1 MWIKSNLNPLQ
12 RNVEDCQVRALA
24 EAIGV
29 DWDTAHE
36 MLCDASRGM
45 ATMPHDNDVLMAIL
59 RQYGF
64 KRAVVPNLCPD
75 CYSVAE
81 FCRDNP
87 VGTFVI
93 MTGNHVLTAKDGDWI
108 DSWDSGRETANF
120 YYYKNG
126 GN

>member
-29 DWDTAHE
+29 DWDTAHK
-36 MLCDASRGM
+36 MLSDASRGM
-45 ATMPHDNDVLMAIL
+45 ATVMHDNETLMAVL

-64 KRAVVPNLCPD
+64 KRAVVPNMCPD

-81 FCRDNP
+81 FCHDNP

-93 MTGNHVLTAKDGDWI
+93 VTGGHVLTAKDGDWY
-108 DSWDSGRETANF
+108 DSWNSGGEVPIYF
-120 YYYKNG
+120 YYKSG